1 VSKRKKTFTITANDI
16 PNPVAVKALQDAA
29 SAIADRID
37 DTKPGMQ
44 TLKDFLPSS
53 LLLYATSLG
62 GFDLVMQ
69 DGTKV
74 PVRSV
79 DMQAAGMDMVARA
92 TGRYMSQLVGKRLAD
107 DKSLWGVAQ
116 YHRGKF
122 VRFVDLDAHER
133 AKLFNDHERRPSV
146 FATRD
151 DAQAEADSLTFLADQ
166 EEYGGASFRVE
177 PIPAKLLAKV
187 SPATATGKRG
197 GTRTGSRR
205 RGRAKPT
212 ARKR

>member
-37 DTKPGMQ
+37 ETKPGMQ
-44 TLKDFLPSS
+44 TLKDFLPYS

-133 AKLFNDHERRPSV
+133 APREAVGEGVPGDSDGQ
-146 FATRD
+146 AWG
-151 DAQAEADSLTFLADQ
+151 DA
-166 EEYGGASFRVE
+166 YRK
-177 PIPAKLLAKV
+177 PA
-187 SPATATGKRG
+187 P
-197 GTRTGSRR
+197 GTRQAYRTQAVSC
-205 RGRAKPT
+205 
-212 ARKR
+212 